1 MRRAREWARSG
12 RSRLTA
18 AALILYNPLP
28 LAALA
33 LAVLGAGACA
43 GVGRQL
49 AGTLRTA
56 MIVGIPIVA
65 INVLASREGLTVFAR
80 LGDLGPFGQGD
91 LTVEAVVY
99 GAVIAL
105 KVTLLML
112 ITTLASLAV
121 DPDELLRGFRRFS
134 FRSALTA
141 SLATRMIPVLG
152 ADAQRLAEAQRTRP
166 EDPARGVRGRVA
178 LLSAIVGGSLERAME
193 VAATLELRGFAVAAE
208 GRSRPGRLR
217 LPESRAGNGSTWTES
232 TPAWTPR
239 GATEPTWIGKTRGAA
254 MVAARLRVS
263 LFGTGSAGAGRG
275 GKIERCGLVR
285 SVPAGE
291 DADRR
296 GHVRAVRR
304 ARRGNPAAVRRSQ
317 GHRPMILAFDH
328 VSYRYPGAETPALD
342 DVSFELQAGE
352 FCLLAGLSGHGKT
365 TLLHAACGLVPHF
378 HGGTFAGTV
387 SWPASTRA
395 STAPRTSAATRACCS
410 RTPRRSS

>member
-1 MRRAREWARSG
+1 MRNTRLLFYRRLASPLHATRAGVGAIWALA
-12 RSRLTA
+12 LTA
-18 AALILYNPLP
+18 AALILYNPLA

-56 MIVGIPIVA
+56 LIVGLPIVA

-208 GRSRPGRLR
+208 GRPGPRRLR
-217 LPESRAGNGSTWTES
+217 LPGSRAGGSRGGGS
-232 TPAWTPR
+232 RPR
-239 GATEPTWIGKTRGAA
+239 GSAIRVGRPWSRHDLAFLCSTFAVIALALAGRLSGAA
-254 MVAARLRVS
+254 SFEAYPLVKMQIDAGTFVLCAGLIAAILLPFV
-263 LFGTGSAGAGRG
+263 
-275 GKIERCGLVR
+275 
-285 SVPAGE
+285 
-291 DADRR
+291 DRR
-296 GHVRAVRR
+296 G
-304 ARRGNPAAVRRSQ
+304 
-317 GHRPMILAFDH
+317 ID
-328 VSYRYPGAETPALD
+328 
-342 DVSFELQAGE
+342 
-352 FCLLAGLSGHGKT
+352 K
-365 TLLHAACGLVPHF
+365 
-378 HGGTFAGTV
+378 
-387 SWPASTRA
+387 
-395 STAPRTSAATRACCS
+395 
-410 RTPRRSS
+410 